1 MTVCCLN
8 PTCSKPENP
17 DNSKFCV
24 SCGNPIVLLRNHYY
38 PLSLL
43 SDEGGFGRT
52 YLAED
57 RDKLNEKCVIKQLF
71 PKVTGSN
78 ALKKAK
84 ELFEQEAQQLQK
96 LGQHPQIPSLL
107 AYFQEG
113 NELYLIQEFIE
124 GQTLD
129 HLNINWTENEI
140 RNFLNGI
147 LPVLQYI
154 HDQKLIHR
162 DLKPPNIMVRKPK
175 PPFNQGMTEEYV
187 LIDFGASKDFAQ
199 TVATVGTRIGTFG
212 YSPEEQMKL
221 GEAYPASDLYS
232 IGVTCF
238 YLLTGENVNDLY
250 VDNGC
255 NWVNNWQQYLR
266 VNITPELRT
275 ILNKLLQKD
284 RVNRYQ
290 SAEEVLKAL
299 NAPPVTVKISSSTG
313 NNPVPQPPKPPQK
326 TVVSKPPVKS
336 PPPPPPVPRRDV
348 LKAIGFTTV
357 GVIATVVG
365 AKLFNPKNNNNTPE
379 TDPPQPPLEKGE
391 LETFDLGN
399 GVSLEMVK
407 IPAGS
412 FLMGSPDSDPDADS
426 DEKPQHQVTIS
437 EDFYLGKYEVTQA
450 QYQAIMGKNPS
461 SFNKGGNYPV
471 ESVSW
476 DDAVEFCQKLST
488 KTGKTFKLPSEAQW
502 EYACRA
508 VTSHQLPVTK
518 YYFGDDESQLGD
530 YAWYD
535 QNSDNQTH
543 PVGEK
548 TPNNF
553 GLYDMM
559 GNVLEWCEDYYHENY
574 NDALN
579 NSNSSLNN
587 PSEYRVLRG
596 GSWYLNSDSCR
607 SAFRSWIGLRNSDIG
622 FRVFPPSEALKLLP
636 SLPSLP
642 SLPFRIGNSPFGGS
656 IYKIINYYITI

>member
-17 DNSKFCV
+17 DNTKFCQ

-266 VNITPELRT
+266 VNISPELRN

-365 AKLFNPKNNNNTPE
+365 AKLFNPKNNNTSQPTNTNTP
-379 TDPPQPPLEKGE
+379 QPINTNSPTNSND

-399 GVSLEMVK
+399 GVVLEMVK

-412 FLMGSPDSDPDADS
+412 FLMGSTDAEIERLIKQYNTDWFKN
-426 DEKPQHQVTIS
+426 EAPQHQVNIAQ
-437 EDFYLGKYEVTQA
+437 DFYLGKYQVTQA

-471 ESVSW
+471 EYVSW
-476 DDAVEFCQKLST
+476 NDAVEFCQKLSA

-508 VTSHQLPVTK
+508 GSQTR
-518 YYFGDDESQLGD
+518 YYYGDDEGKLGD

-535 QNSDNQTH
+535 QNSNSQTQV
-543 PVGEK
+543 VGQK
-548 TPNNF
+548 IPNNF
-553 GLYDMM
+553 GLYDMH
-559 GNVLEWCEDYYHENY
+559 GNVWEWCEDNYHENY
-574 NDALN
+574 NNAPNNENPWYN
-579 NSNSSLNN
+579 NSETNL
-587 PSEYRVLRG
+587 RILRG
-596 GSWYLNSDSCR
+596 GSWLNFARFCR
-607 SAFRSWIGLRNSDIG
+607 SASRNWLDSGFILSYIG
-622 FRVFPPSEALKLLP
+622 FRFFCAL
-636 SLPSLP
+636 
-642 SLPFRIGNSPFGGS
+642 
-656 IYKIINYYITI
+656 